1 MANYKAKK
9 EQLDNLFKQ
18 VTTDNYKDMLE
29 RVKRLP
35 DDDTVVGSSNFARFM
50 EGLGNGDD
58 AWIDGINEVLE
69 G

>member
-1 MANYKAKK
+1 
-9 EQLDNLFKQ
+9 
-18 VTTDNYKDMLE
+18 MLE

-50 EGLGNGDD
+50 KGLGSED
-58 AWIDGINEVLE
+58 ATWIDGINEVLE